1 MSEGILKVPLPIYKT
16 RHDSNLQAL
25 FSWIMSYWN
34 GPHSPLSGIHS
45 FDFTFLTLWFK
56 TMEYWG
62 NITTDHNLHPKF
74 REALIGNSNFF
85 HQSLSDRLPLSLKF
99 LWQLT
104 PPPSTPHPPNLS
116 LTLCWNHTRRRP
128 ENCSH
133 DTSVFIKKIS
143 WNNYMFWPLTRVT
156 RLQCRLYNYFWC
168 RKHISQQCVVKRIWS
183 KYLGDYKSLM
193 PLYFSFTFLWVN
205 VQWCLN

>member
-1 MSEGILKVPLPIYKT
+1 MVFIHLTSLFWPCGLKQWNTEGISRQITIYILSSE
-16 RHDSNLQAL
+16 RH
-25 FSWIMSYWN
+25 
-34 GPHSPLSGIHS
+34 LSEIRIS
-45 FDFTFLTLWFK
+45 SISLCQTV
-56 TMEYWG
+56 
-62 NITTDHNLHPKF
+62 
-74 REALIGNSNFF
+74 
-85 HQSLSDRLPLSLKF
+85 SLS
-99 LWQLT
+99 LWSFSDNS